1 MLKNTVDLGNETTL
15 VSNSGIQFMDFSFTL
30 DSDNRIDEYFLER
43 MESTTEVESAELA
56 AVLRRLQPDPE
67 SGNMLDV
74 ESREVI
80 DIDSPKPIYSIGF
93 SEALKIFDRV
103 WLPFPYLKR
112 RDPNTRGSE
121 RFEKGPT
128 VWSRMRIVKLT
139 SDKDQNDPEY
149 RLIIAFDTRPIERTA
164 NTPYTLPFWEDIK
177 NETKFEFAYRF
188 DEISWFIGE
197 PWARGWLQTAYQ
209 EAIASKGIDEIYR
222 QDENLSVCAFW
233 AFYAVLLQ
241 GIHAH
246 VKMPYVHFLDTISK
260 PLSHQPIDMS
270 LVLDIGNNRTCGVL
284 VENNRNVNLDLRSTS
299 CLELRDLSEP
309 HLAYQD
315 AFQSLVEFSELKFG
329 YENWAV
335 KAGIRDSF
343 LWPSPIRVGPE
354 ANRLSGKSHGVEG
367 NTGLSAPKR
376 YLWDENEA
384 DQQWYFNSS
393 EHKAREQRIVGGL
406 FMAKITPDGNRL
418 SRMDPDATVAIQ
430 ARFSKASLFTF
441 MVMEIILHALRQV
454 NEPGYRAQCETPKVP
469 RHLSKIIITVPSATP
484 IVEKKLFQKRAQD
497 AIKLIWE
504 IMRWNIDGAHQFAEP
519 ELKIAYDEAS
529 CTQLVYLYAEI
540 VQKLKR
546 TPNEF
551 FNLKTIGHGADNSYD
566 KLRIASIDI
575 GGGTT
580 DLMIATYYTEANLP
594 SRIEL
599 QQNFREG
606 FRCAGDD
613 IVAQVITEHILYQII
628 KSLNELG
635 VSDSSALLREL
646 LSDVGTNAMERHQRK
661 IFITQVLLPIAYGI
675 LSSYE
680 NHQSFDN
687 AIDPLYL
694 HKVFVDPDDMPAPEL
709 IEYLDQALARKG
721 ITGFKLEDINFP
733 VDTQRLA
740 KTITKVMGNNLKALT
755 DVISAF
761 SCDYLLLT
769 GRPSRLP
776 IVKDLILQGL
786 PVPPHRI
793 VPMHDYSVG
802 DWYPFAVKGNL
813 IGDPKTTVA
822 VGALICSLAEAATLE
837 SFHLPQGAFSLI
849 STANYIGVIR
859 PDGSMASS
867 DILFSRDAKGSLGQ
881 NSSKAHNFTG
891 ATRLGFRQLDDEHWT
906 ATPLYTLQLP
916 ETQGANGSPKGL
928 PWKVSFKRDNRLINQ
943 GNVREED
950 ESISIAKIVNN
961 ANQEVMPPKS
971 KLRLKLQTLPDKSG
985 YWLDTG
991 KIEVPDL

>member
-1 MLKNTVDLGNETTL
+1 MADSADLT
-15 VSNSGIQFMDFSFTL
+15 
-30 DSDNRIDEYFLER
+30 
-43 MESTTEVESAELA
+43 
-56 AVLRRLQPDPE
+56 AVLRRLSPDPE
-67 SGNMLDV
+67 TGNLVDARSGEIIDV
-74 ESREVI
+74 
-80 DIDSPKPIYSIGF
+80 DSPKPIYSIGF
-93 SEALKIFDRV
+93 SEALQIFDQV

-112 RDPNTRGSE
+112 RDQTARGPE

-128 VWSRMRIVKLT
+128 VWSRMRVVKLT
-139 SDKDQNDPEY
+139 GDSDQGNDNDEY
-149 RLIIAFDTRPIERTA
+149 RLLIAFDTRPVERRA
-164 NTPYTLPFWEDIK
+164 NTPYTSPFWEDIK
-177 NETKFEFAYRF
+177 NETKFEFAHRF

-209 EAIASKGIDEIYR
+209 EALALKGINDIYR
-222 QDENLSVCAFW
+222 QDESVAVCAFW
-233 AFYAVLLQ
+233 AFYSVLLQ
-241 GIHAH
+241 GIRAHA
-246 VKMPYVHFLDTISK
+246 KIPYVHFLDTISE

-309 HLAYQD
+309 HLVYQD
-315 AFQSLVEFSELKFG
+315 AFQSLVEFSETKFG
-329 YENWAV
+329 YDNWAV

-376 YLWDENEA
+376 YLWDEDEA
-384 DQQWYFNSS
+384 DQQWYFNSA
-393 EHKAREQRIVGGL
+393 EYRTNEQRIVEGL
-406 FMAKITPDGNRL
+406 FMTKITPDGNRL
-418 SRMDPDATVAIQ
+418 SRMSPDATVAIQ
-430 ARFSKASLFTF
+430 AKFSKASLFTF
-441 MVMEIILHALRQV
+441 MVMEIILHGLRQV
-454 NEPGYRAQCETPKVP
+454 NEPSYRALCENPRVP
-469 RHLSKIIITVPSATP
+469 RRLSKIIITVPSATP

-504 IMRWNIDGAHQFAEP
+504 IMRWDIAGAHQFAEP
-519 ELKIAYDEAS
+519 ELRVAYDEAS

-551 FNLKTIGHGADNSYD
+551 FSLKTIGHGADTSYD

-580 DLMIATYYTEANLP
+580 DLMIATYHTEASLT

-628 KSLNELG
+628 KSLSGLG
-635 VSDSSALLREL
+635 VSSPSVLLREL
-646 LSDVGTNAMERHQRK
+646 LSDVGTNAIERHQRK
-661 IFITQVLLPIAYGI
+661 LFITQVLLPIAYSI

-680 NHQSFDN
+680 NHRPLDS
-687 AIDPLYL
+687 AIDPLHL
-694 HKVFVDPDDMPAPEL
+694 RDVFSESEMPAQEL
-709 IEYLDQALARKG
+709 LEYLDRALAQKG
-721 ITGFKLEDINFP
+721 IDGFKLQDLSFP
-733 VDTQRLA
+733 VDIQRLA
-740 KTITKVMGNNLKALT
+740 KTITKVMGNNLRALT

-761 SCDYLLLT
+761 GCDYLLLT

-776 IVKDLILQGL
+776 VVKDLILQGM
-786 PVPPHRI
+786 PVLPHR
-793 VPMHDYSVG
+793 VVLMHDYSVG
-802 DWYPFAVKGNL
+802 DWYPFAVRGNL

-837 SFHLPQGAFSLI
+837 GFHLPQGAFSLI
-849 STANYIGVIR
+849 STANYIGAIR
-859 PDGSMASS
+859 PDGSMADR
-867 DILFSRDAKGSLGQ
+867 DILFSRDAKGALPQ
-881 NSSKAHNFTG
+881 NSTKPHNFTG
-891 ATRLGFRQLDDEHWT
+891 AIRLGFRQLDDERWT

-916 ETQGANGSPKGL
+916 EKEGTHELPKGL
-928 PWKVSFKRDNRLINQ
+928 PWKVSFSRQRDSLLKNSENS
-943 GNVREED
+943 REED
-950 ESISIAKIVNN
+950 ESISVVKIVNDI
-961 ANQEVMPPKS
+961 NQEVMPPKS
-971 KLRLKLQTLPDKSG
+971 KLHLKLQTLPDRSG

-991 KIEVPDL
+991 KIEVPEL